1 MTNSRQFSDN
11 SRSGFGIFLCGCVTT
26 GSFYWIMLYCTY
38 CFRNNLSTS
47 SAYAT
52 FLDSGCVQPMQ
63 LMLFLTVVVYNHCNY
78 CFSGKWWCTT
88 IATIAFLESGCVHC
102 TTIATIAFLDSGCVQ
117 PLQPLLFL
125 TVVVYSHCNHCFS

>member
-1 MTNSRQFSDN
+1 MKRNDKMTNSRQFSDN

-52 FLDSGCVQPMQ
+52 FLDSGCVQPLQ
-63 LMLFLTVVVYNHCNY
+63 LLPFLTVVVYNQCNY
-78 CFSGKWWCTT
+78 CFSRQWLCTT
-88 IATIAFLESGCVHC
+88 IATIAFLESG
-102 TTIATIAFLDSGCVQ
+102 GVQ
-117 PLQPLLFL
+117 PLQPWLSIFLIFHSLLTINSIFIFIL
-125 TVVVYSHCNHCFS
+125 IF